1 MGRLLIPLETRD
13 VKNAL
18 PLYPVAGKQPA
29 GSASSP
35 SEGNPQVP
43 SDSFS
48 SSSREVPEKAT
59 PIKLTILHTNDLHGA
74 MLPSEVRDKEGN
86 MVSRGGESYISSV
99 ISQARAEASPNC
111 LLLDA
116 GDLAQGSPLSDA
128 SRGASMVEIMGRE
141 GYDATV
147 VGNHDLEWGIKPL
160 QDMASHSSFPFLAA
174 NMSDIQSGQPL
185 SGVQPYIIKELNDLK
200 VGIVGVTTPEIRDI
214 TTSDEVQKLSIASP
228 EEILQ
233 KTIPQMKREGADV
246 IVVLSHNGL
255 ARDKEIASKVKGI
268 DVIIGGHSH
277 LETEQPLKVGDTV
290 IVQAG
295 CKGAKVG
302 RLDIEIDP
310 STKKVLGAN
319 GKLLLVDQTR
329 IAPDPE
335 ISGVVDK
342 YRNLL
347 DSDLSESLGEARVD
361 ITNSNKRE
369 SNMGDFLTDIMRKR
383 TGADFALLN
392 SGGIRSNIYA
402 GRISGSDIY
411 NAMPFASRLVTV
423 NLTGADIKALLER
436 SAEQEN
442 EVLQVS
448 GMKVVMDSSRPG
460 GERVVSV
467 QTENGKSLDPDK
479 VYSVATIDYLARRG
493 GHFQVFKNF
502 QNLRYDESMFD
513 VVKESIKALGTI
525 DPVISG
531 RIQDLK
537 ETPQK

>member
-1 MGRLLIPLETRD
+1 LETRD
-13 VKNAL
+13 IKNSL
-18 PLYPVAGKQPA
+18 PLYQAAGKKPA
-29 GSASSP
+29 GSVSSQAEERP
-35 SEGNPQVP
+35 RAV

-48 SSSREVPEKAT
+48 PSSAEEKSS

-74 MLPSEVRDKEGN
+74 MMPSEARDKEGN
-86 MVSRGGESYISSV
+86 LVSRGGESYVSSV

-111 LLLDA
+111 ILLDA

-128 SRGASMVEIMGRE
+128 SRGASMVEIMDRE

-160 QDMASHSSFPFLAA
+160 QDMASNSSFPFLAA
-174 NMSDIQSGQPL
+174 NLSDIRSGQPL
-185 SGVQPYIIKELNDLK
+185 PGVQPYIIKELNGLK

-214 TTSDEVQKLSIASP
+214 TTSDEVQDLSIASP
-228 EEILQ
+228 EEVLK
-233 KTIPQMKREGADV
+233 KTIPLMKREGADV

-255 ARDKEIASKVKGI
+255 SRDKEIAAGVKGI
-268 DVIIGGHSH
+268 DVIVGGHTH
-277 LETEQPLKVGDTV
+277 QETEQPLKVGDTV

-295 CKGAKVG
+295 SSGAKVG

-310 STKKVLGAN
+310 STKKVLGAS

-329 IAPDPE
+329 LAPDPE
-335 ISGVVDK
+335 VSGVIEK

-361 ITNSNKRE
+361 LTSSNMRE

-392 SGGIRSNIYA
+392 SGGIRSNIFA
-402 GRISGSDIY
+402 GKISGSDIY
-411 NAMPFASRLVTV
+411 NAVPFANRLVTV
-423 NLTGADIKALLER
+423 NLNGADIKALLER
-436 SAEQEN
+436 SAEQET

-448 GMKVVMDSSRPG
+448 GMKVVMDSSRPV

-467 QTENGKSLDPDK
+467 QTEDGKTLQAEK

-493 GHFQVFKNF
+493 GHFQVFKNSR
-502 QNLRYDESMFD
+502 NLQYDAPLFD
-513 VVKESIKALGTI
+513 VVKQSIKALGTI

>member
-1 MGRLLIPLETRD
+1 MGRLFILLETRD
-13 VKNAL
+13 IKNSL
-18 PLYPVAGKQPA
+18 PLYQAAGKQSA
-29 GSASSP
+29 GNVSSSAEEKLRELP
-35 SEGNPQVP
+35 
-43 SDSFS
+43 DSFS
-48 SSSREVPEKAT
+48 PSSTEDKGSS
-59 PIKLTILHTNDLHGA
+59 IKLTILHTGDIHGA
-74 MLPSEVRDKEGN
+74 MLPSETRDNDGN
-86 MVSRGGESYISSV
+86 LVSRGGESYVSSV
-99 ISQARAEASPNC
+99 ISQARSESADNC

-116 GDLAQGSPLSDA
+116 GDIAQGSSLSDA
-128 SRGASMVEIMGRE
+128 SRGASMVEIMNRE
-141 GYDATV
+141 GYDAST

-160 QDMASHSSFPFLAA
+160 QDMTSRSSFPFLAA
-174 NMSDIQSGQPL
+174 NLSEVGSGQLLP
-185 SGVQPYIIKELNDLK
+185 GVQPYIIKELNGLK
-200 VGIVGVTTPEIRDI
+200 VGIVGVTTPEILDI
-214 TTSDEVQKLSIASP
+214 TSSDEVKDLSISSP
-228 EEILQ
+228 EEVLR

-255 ARDKEIASKVKGI
+255 SRDKEIASKVKGI
-268 DVIIGGHSH
+268 DVIVGGHSH
-277 LETEQPLKVGDTV
+277 LETEKPLKVGDTV

-295 CKGAKVG
+295 CKGMKVG

-310 STKKVLGAN
+310 STKKMLGVS

-329 IAPDPE
+329 VAPDPE
-335 ISGVVDK
+335 ISSVIEK

-361 ITNSNKRE
+361 LTNSNKRE

-383 TGADFALLN
+383 TGADFAMLN
-392 SGGIRSNIYA
+392 SGGIRSNIFA
-402 GRISGSDIY
+402 GKISGSDIY
-411 NAMPFASRLVTV
+411 NAVPFANRLVTV
-423 NLTGADIKALLER
+423 NLTGSDLKALMEQ
-436 SAEQEN
+436 SAGQDT

-467 QTENGKSLDPDK
+467 QTEDGKPLDPDK

-493 GHFQVFKNF
+493 GHFQIFKNS
-502 QNLRYDESMFD
+502 QNLRYDDSMFD
-513 VVKESIKALGTI
+513 VVKQSIKALGTI